1 MAATTWCVGGR
12 HGSARRW
19 IFALMFVG
27 AGAADAWGFTPVR
40 PSGRD
45 LSLKWRN
52 GTYAYRWFPLS
63 GTPQTASQAERDAME
78 WTLFARTL
86 EVMRAAKDLCPVE
99 TRYAYTQL
107 NIVTTRVGVGSQ
119 YEGALQKPGGKIWQ
133 VGANGRHYSVERF
146 VLKRFRSCLT
156 RESVRDECATRFA
169 ATAAMTD
176 LRDLLDL
183 NPTCDGPATF
193 EFGPIPSQTE
203 GARERRAPVD
213 TRRLVAVPSEAQ
225 MTLLHRAHEA
235 HGAVSSWRCGSA
247 PRPTDGIVPAAH
259 LAYEESAANETQA
272 HFFAMKPFSGYVD
285 PHWTPDEVCGWAR
298 LQDTFHARWMAAQ
311 EIGDWAGARQADT
324 DHLFAHLCMNDAS
337 PRLRV
342 LFSCGNAQR
351 IDGCGKLRC
360 ADALSIV
367 SSRLGR

>member
-1 MAATTWCVGGR
+1 MATASCVAGR
-12 HGSARRW
+12 YASVRRW

-27 AGAADAWGFTPVR
+27 VGAADAWGFTPVR

-45 LSLKWRN
+45 LSLKWES

-63 GTPQTASQAERDAME
+63 GTPHTASQAERDSME
-78 WTLFARTL
+78 WMLFARTL
-86 EVMRAAKDLCPVE
+86 EVLRAAGDLCPAE
-99 TRYAYTQL
+99 ARYAYTQMNL
-107 NIVTTRVGVGSQ
+107 VTTRVGVGSQ
-119 YEGALQKPGGKIWQ
+119 YEGALQKIGGKIWQ
-133 VGANGRHYSVERF
+133 IGANGRHYSVERS
-146 VLKRFRSCLT
+146 VLKRFRACLMRGT
-156 RESVRDECATRFA
+156 VRDDCAARFA
-169 ATAAMTD
+169 APAAMTD

-193 EFGPIPSQTE
+193 EFGPIPSATDA
-203 GARERRAPVD
+203 ARARRAPVD
-213 TRRLVAVPSEAQ
+213 TRRLAATPSEAQ
-225 MTLLHRAHEA
+225 MALLHQTHGA
-235 HGAVSSWRCGSA
+235 HGAVSDWRCGLA
-247 PRPTDGIVPAAH
+247 PRPPDGVVPAAH
-259 LAYEESAANETQA
+259 LAYEQSAADETQA